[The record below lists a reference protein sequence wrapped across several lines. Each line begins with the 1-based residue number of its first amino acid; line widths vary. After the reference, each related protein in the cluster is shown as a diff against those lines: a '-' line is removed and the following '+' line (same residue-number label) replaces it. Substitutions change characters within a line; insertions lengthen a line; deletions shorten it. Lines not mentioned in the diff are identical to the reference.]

1 MLRWIPHLKAHLFIC
16 PLFQLNVSWATN
28 DRKVVAFMMPNALRR
43 REKSI
48 VTKHVPSRAI
58 QCVDMTAS
66 HKGPYIHVPYTN
78 QE

>member
-1 MLRWIPHLKAHLFIC
+1 MLRWIPHLK
-16 PLFQLNVSWATN
+16 ATN

-58 QCVDMTAS
+58 QCV
-66 HKGPYIHVPYTN
+66 
-78 QE
+78 